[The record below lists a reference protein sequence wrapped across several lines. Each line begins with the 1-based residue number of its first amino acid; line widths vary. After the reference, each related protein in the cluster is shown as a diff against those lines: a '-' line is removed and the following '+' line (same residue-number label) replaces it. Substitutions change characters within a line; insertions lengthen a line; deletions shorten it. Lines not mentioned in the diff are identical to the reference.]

1 MATVGGGAANCCDEG
16 EGIVGVGAIVASAA
30 VEVGPALGVVVA
42 VAVADVAVALTV
54 AFVGSAG
61 VAVESC
67 HSLEGQ
73 GRVLVS
79 ERMGG

>member
-1 MATVGGGAANCCDEG
+1 MGTVGGGAANCCDEG

-73 GRVLVS
+73 GGVLVS